1 VTPANWNGYQPVPPK
16 HPGVGRQIAW
26 ALAGC
31 AAVHSAVLF
40 RPGRGQPVPIPSGP
54 AGLAERT
61 RLRDLMLFA

>member
-1 VTPANWNGYQPVPPK
+1 MTPANWNGYQPAPPK

-26 ALAGC
+26 A
-31 AAVHSAVLF
+31 S
-40 RPGRGQPVPIPSGP
+40 VPIPPGP

>member
-1 VTPANWNGYQPVPPK
+1 MIVAIGAVSSSS
-16 HPGVGRQIAW
+16 GAGAAVGGFII

-40 RPGRGQPVPIPSGP
+40 RPGRGQPVPIPPGP